1 MHADYAAAG
10 EIDGSLIAAEMR
22 LVIGAVAIVDIAGV
36 TDGLYRAADRPG
48 VERRLF
54 NHGIQDQP
62 DP

>member
-1 MHADYAAAG
+1 
-10 EIDGSLIAAEMR
+10 
-22 LVIGAVAIVDIAGV
+22 
-36 TDGLYRAADRPG
+36 LYRAADRPG